1 MKGSEMKTPLIIIVD
16 DPAEMLALYHVFG
29 SIRGMGELHK
39 FYRKLANA
47 SADTAKRY
55 GVNLAPH
62 LDIYP
67 VEPTKIAYE
76 WQEKTMQDLLNYKE
90 EPPF

>member
-1 MKGSEMKTPLIIIVD
+1 MKESEMKMPLIIIVD

-29 SIRGMGELHK
+29 SIRGMGEIHN

-47 SADTAKRY
+47 SGDTVKRY
-55 GVNLAPH
+55 GIDLKPH

-67 VEPTKIAYE
+67 VEQTRIADE
-76 WQEKTMQDLLNYKE
+76 WQDKTMQDLLNYKE